1 MDHMELHISFTECLF
16 SIFVYF
22 KIVQSWCA
30 IEQWLKS
37 LLKIHYTGL
46 YTTRFI
52 GNCCST
58 WWASSLNIH
67 YSGFAWVCREFF
79 FYIRLGL
86 PQDWPHKQIVRSW
99 VVQIHVV
106 NCCIWNHRALGLKT
120 HARQE
125 LRLLESEVPMTLSRS
140 LCCFRFHDLSS
151 KNRLPCDHLAS
162 CTMNK
167 LLSMANT
174 VRDCLM

>member
-1 MDHMELHISFTECLF
+1 MFVLYICLF
-16 SIFVYF
+16 LNSSVLMHNWAVTKILAQELLYGTIYDPIYWELLQHMMGIIF
-22 KIVQSWCA
+22 KQSLFRVCM
-30 IEQWLKS
+30 
-37 LLKIHYTGL
+37 GL
-46 YTTRFI
+46 QRVF
-52 GNCCST
+52 
-58 WWASSLNIH
+58 
-67 YSGFAWVCREFF
+67 VD
-79 FYIRLGL
+79 IRLGL

-125 LRLLESEVPMTLSRS
+125 LRLLESEVPMTLSKS

-167 LLSMANT
+167 LLSMADT